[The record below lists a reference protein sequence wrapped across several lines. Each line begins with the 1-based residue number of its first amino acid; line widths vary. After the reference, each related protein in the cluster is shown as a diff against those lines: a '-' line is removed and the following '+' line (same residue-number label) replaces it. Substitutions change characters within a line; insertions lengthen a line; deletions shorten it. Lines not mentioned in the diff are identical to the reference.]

1 MVKKSKA
8 VISSAIVLFY
18 STLYLTNWWPLKI
31 TGIKGYINFIDL
43 GFVLD
48 MAKCLNDP
56 NQDVTKHFDG
66 KSCSGYIYGSTLLKT
81 INISGIT
88 NVSQEMIGVMLGI
101 SLIGLLLLATY
112 SSELSS
118 YAKLLIV
125 CSPGIWLLLERGNID
140 IVMVLLTAL
149 SAFAF
154 TRNFFYLGLIIVIY
168 ATLIKFYTAPLFL
181 LTFLFAN
188 SKLRKITLLLTAI
201 PTILFVYSEISK
213 LGNFPSTWYVSFGVQ
228 SVGLW
233 IQLATQRLIQPDF
246 MMSTSVLM
254 CIGLCSQAVVTFGVF
269 KAKFF
274 RSTIQEIAKINQSR
288 ENNLQINFYR
298 FFSLLF
304 VGCYFAGMNYDYR
317 LIFLALGSIPI
328 LSKLQGK
335 ERKVFFVLTL
345 LSLWFSCFFFG
356 IKGILFV
363 SIQALGDGAISI
375 LVALLL
381 TGFLGGIRDK
391 ANLAIKKLANQA

>member
-1 MVKKSKA
+1 MIKNSKA
-8 VISSAIVLFY
+8 AISSAIVLCY
-18 STLYLTNWWPLKI
+18 LTLYLTDWWPLKI

-81 INISGIT
+81 INIFGIT
-88 NVSQEMIGVMLGI
+88 NFSQELIGVLLGI
-101 SLIGLLLLATY
+101 SLIGLLIFATY
-112 SSELSS
+112 SSELSG
-118 YAKLLIV
+118 YAKILIV
-125 CSPGIWLLLERGNID
+125 SSPGIWLLLERGNID

-149 SAFAF
+149 SVFAF
-154 TRNFFYLGLIIVIY
+154 SRNCFYLGLVIVIY

-181 LTFLFAN
+181 LALLFAN
-188 SKLRKITLLLTAI
+188 SKLKKITLILTVI
-201 PTILFVYSEISK
+201 PTLLIVYSEVSK

-228 SVGLW
+228 SIGLW
-233 IQLATQRLIQPDF
+233 VQLAIQRLIQPDF
-246 MMSTSVLM
+246 MMSTSLLM

-288 ENNLQINFYR
+288 ENNLQINIYR
-298 FFSLLF
+298 FFSLIF

-328 LSKLQGK
+328 LSKLRGK

-363 SIQALGDGAISI
+363 SIQAIGDGAISV
-375 LVALLL
+375 LVALLFI
-381 TGFLGGIRDK
+381 GFLGGIRDK
-391 ANLAIKKLANQA
+391 AHLAIKKLANQA